1 MYPLNMSLIEGVGFA
16 CANSEQEHKAL
27 SDAGYGPAFAG
38 DMPEESRTNT
48 GQIPE
53 IAGPAP
59 GQEEKRKPGRPKKA
73 E

>member
-27 SDAGYGPAFAG
+27 SDAGYGPEFAG
-38 DMPEESRTNT
+38 PVPE
-48 GQIPE
+48 
-53 IAGPAP
+53 
-59 GQEEKRKPGRPKKA
+59 QEEKRKPGRPKKV